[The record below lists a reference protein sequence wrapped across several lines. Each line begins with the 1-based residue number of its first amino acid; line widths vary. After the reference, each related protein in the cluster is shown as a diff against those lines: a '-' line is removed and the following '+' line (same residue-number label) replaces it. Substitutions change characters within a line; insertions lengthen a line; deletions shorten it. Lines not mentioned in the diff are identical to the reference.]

1 MGINGTK
8 WIKKEEKK
16 NGFSMSKDMYEG
28 YLKEVENIYEAFFGD
43 ILKKTEFIE
52 KKG

>member
-8 WIKKEEKK
+8 WIKKEE
-16 NGFSMSKDMYEG
+16 NGKSFSMSKDTYDE
-28 YLKEVENIYEAFFGD
+28 YLKEAEKIYEAFFGD
-43 ILKKTEFIE
+43 IMKKTEFIE